1 MVRPNRSKIN
11 RVKRKEARE
20 FKRGKPTIAKQK
32 RIEIQKSKL
41 EVGKAPSITR
51 TVNIPRGQVR
61 TVKIRGQT
69 ITVGTA
75 ISGSTQIVGLPQSI
89 RGSFEEGTERLVSSE
104 IIHLFIYDIETKRLY
119 VQLTAAGNWK
129 GYTYLSVSQVQFEAF
144 RDAPSKG
151 RHFNSDIK
159 KHSFLRGKRI

>member
-1 MVRPNRSKIN
+1 MARPNRSQIN
-11 RVKRKEARE
+11 KAKRKQARE
-20 FKRGKPTIAKQK
+20 FKRGKPTIVKQK
-32 RIEIQKSKL
+32 RIEAKQAKL
-41 EVGKAPSITR
+41 AVGKAPSITK

-61 TVKIRGQT
+61 TVKIRGTT
-69 ITVGTA
+69 IKVGTA
-75 ISGSTQIVGLPQSI
+75 ISGSTQVVGIPQSI
-89 RGSFEEGTERLVSSE
+89 RGSFEEGTERLVRSE
-104 IIHLFIYDIETKRLY
+104 IIHLFIYDIETERLY

-129 GYTYLSVSQVQFEAF
+129 GYTYLSVSQRQFEAF